1 MKYKMKNLVDQIGDR
16 IDRIGDQI
24 RLDMRHMIGS
34 MIRSTDILKNDR
46 IADLIVCGTNDR

>member
-1 MKYKMKNLVDQIGDR
+1 MKNLVDQIGDR